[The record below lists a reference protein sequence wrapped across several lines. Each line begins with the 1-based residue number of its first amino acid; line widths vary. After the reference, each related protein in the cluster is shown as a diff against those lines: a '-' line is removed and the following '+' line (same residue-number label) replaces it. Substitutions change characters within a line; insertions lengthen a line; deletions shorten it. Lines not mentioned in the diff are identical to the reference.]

1 MRFTFSLLGTEIVA
15 IEFAKS
21 ESITL
26 DELIAA
32 GSGEV
37 ESVGET
43 DDAEEV
49 TLSYGFASGGEITC
63 TAEKPC

>member
-1 MRFTFSLLGTEIVA
+1 MRFTFALLGTEV
-15 IEFAKS
+15 FAFEISPS

-32 GSGEV
+32 GSGDV
-37 ESVGET
+37 ESAGET

-49 TLSYGFASGGEITC
+49 TLSYGFGFGTAGEITC
-63 TAEKPC
+63 